1 MTGNDYLKR
10 KDPDE
15 GSYSPTMNVNEYNFI
30 NTPMTEE
37 AMDIQTEV
45 STVLVDQ
52 VAFDDFNQDIGLS
65 TIEFQVYLYSPTN
78 FLT

>member
-1 MTGNDYLKR
+1 
-10 KDPDE
+10 
-15 GSYSPTMNVNEYNFI
+15 MNVNEYNFI
-30 NTPMTEE
+30 NTSMTEE